1 MNAPT
6 HVDAPRETLERV
18 RRIETRLT
26 KLLTHF
32 GLNPGAEKAQY
43 DEPDVVRVPSRKVS
57 LESIIEALPPN
68 YGKEEFDVFIGNDYV
83 CTMFIDR

>member
-1 MNAPT
+1 MTAHANI
-6 HVDAPRETLERV
+6 DAPRETLERV

-32 GLNPGAEKAQY
+32 GLNPGAEKALY

-57 LESIIEALPPN
+57 LESIIDALPPN
-68 YGKEEFDVFIGNDYV
+68 FGKAEFDVFIGNDYV